1 MNSTP
6 WTVRGARRRWPAL
19 ALSLVFSL
27 PALAATAEPPSLS
40 LRQAVDAALARL
52 PETAAAPE
60 RRQAAQAQ
68 LRAAGHW
75 TPEPASLEL
84 SYKSD
89 RAQSNRGERELVAGI
104 AAPLWLPGER
114 DRTRALAESEQRA
127 VDSRL
132 DAAQWRAVAA
142 VREAWW
148 AVQAA
153 DQALRVVQARASQAS
168 QLADDVAKRVRAGD
182 LARADQHQADGLRAA
197 AEAEMAQGHAAR
209 TRAAHALRA
218 LTGAAVPALASAAE
232 PLPQRDTEAALA
244 AHPLLRELAAK
255 AEVARRTR
263 ELAGVQTRA
272 NPELT
277 LATARERGG
286 TGEAYGQSLTVGLRI
301 PFGSS
306 DRNAARLGAAS
317 AEQTEAEIQ
326 LALERERVVD
336 EIASAQQQVTSA
348 RLARDAAERR
358 AVLSR
363 ETLGFYEKSFRL
375 GETDLPNRLRVALEV
390 FEAEQQS
397 AAAQVALALAVSQWR
412 QALGLLPE

>member
-6 WTVRGARRRWPAL
+6 WRCRGARCRLSAL
-19 ALSLVFSL
+19 ALSFVVSL
-27 PALAATAEPPSLS
+27 PALAATAGPPSLS

-52 PETAAAPE
+52 PETVAAPE

-84 SYKSD
+84 SFKSD
-89 RAQSNRGERELVAGI
+89 RAQSDRGERELVAGI

-114 DRTRALAESEQRA
+114 ERTRALAESEQRA

-148 AVQAA
+148 AVQAT
-153 DQALRVVQARASQAS
+153 DQALRVVQARATQAG
-168 QLADDVAKRVRAGD
+168 QLAEDVAKRVRAGD

-197 AEAEMAQGHAAR
+197 AEAEMAQAQSAR
-209 TRAAHALRA
+209 TRAAQALRA
-218 LTGAAVPALASAAE
+218 LTGTAVPALASAAE

-277 LATARERGG
+277 LATSRERGG
-286 TGEAYGQSLTVGLRI
+286 TGEAYGRSLTVGLRI

-306 DRNAARLGAAS
+306 DRNAARLGAAA

-336 EIASAQQQVTSA
+336 EIASARQQVASA

-397 AAAQVALALAVSQWR
+397 AAAEVALALAVSQWR

>member
-27 PALAATAEPPSLS
+27 PALAATAEPPPLS

-52 PETAAAPE
+52 PETVAAPE

-75 TPEPASLEL
+75 TPEPVSLEL

-89 RAQSNRGERELVAGI
+89 RVQSNRGERELVAGI

-153 DQALRVVQARASQAS
+153 DQSLRVVQARLAQAG
-168 QLADDVAKRVRAGD
+168 QLADDVAKRVRVGD
-182 LARADQHQADGLRAA
+182 LARADQHQADGLRAT
-197 AEAEMAQGHAAR
+197 AEAEMAQAQAAR
-209 TRAAHALRA
+209 TRAAQVLRA
-218 LTGAAVPALASAAE
+218 LTGAAVPTLSAAPE

-244 AHPLLRELAAK
+244 AHPVLRELAAK

-277 LATARERGG
+277 LATSRERGG
-286 TGEAYGQSLTVGLRI
+286 AGEAYGQSLTVGLRI

-326 LALERERVVD
+326 LALERERVTD
-336 EIASAQQQVTSA
+336 EIASAQQQVA
-348 RLARDAAERR
+348 LAGRARDAAERR

-397 AAAQVALALAVSQWR
+397 AAAEVALALAVSQWR